1 MRVLML
7 VWTPVS
13 TDTRVL
19 REATSL
25 VAAGHT
31 VHIIGRAVPED
42 YTPPPGITVDSVGR
56 PPLSTGRTR
65 ALSAPERLARWALL
79 PNHVDRRIA
88 GWQAQVRGLLAGER
102 AADVVHAHDFTAL
115 PVGAEIAARWG
126 VPLVYDSHEL
136 LVRPAGRGASG
147 AAAGPPR
154 PAARGPARQ
163 PGGRGHHGG

>member
-25 VAAGHT
+25 VAAGHS

-88 GWQAQVRGLLAGER
+88 GWQAQARGLLAGER
-102 AADVVHAHDFTAL
+102 AV
-115 PVGAEIAARWG
+115 
-126 VPLVYDSHEL
+126 
-136 LVRPAGRGASG
+136 
-147 AAAGPPR
+147 
-154 PAARGPARQ
+154 
-163 PGGRGHHGG
+163 GRGHHRRRRRGRGAARRLRLGARARGPQLLPAPTRPATAARGAGRPSTGRPDQSSWLS